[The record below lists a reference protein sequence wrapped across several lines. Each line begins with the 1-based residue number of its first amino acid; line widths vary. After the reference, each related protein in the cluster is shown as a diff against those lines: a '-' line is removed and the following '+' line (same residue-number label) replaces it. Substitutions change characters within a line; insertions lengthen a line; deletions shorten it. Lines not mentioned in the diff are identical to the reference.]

1 MSEAIGGVLLD
12 VHLLIER
19 DGRTL
24 FLERRNTGFMD
35 GFHSLVGGRVEP
47 GETILAAAIREAREE
62 VGLAIT
68 EAEIRLATVVQKFGP
83 RERLSFVFAHALPPG
98 VEPRNLE
105 PERCGGLVWA
115 PRHAPPAP
123 LVPYIA
129 LVLAETGMRGSPR
142 VITYVE
148 P

>member
-1 MSEAIGGVLLD
+1 MSQTVGGVLLD

-47 GETILAAAIREAREE
+47 GEPILAAAIREAREE
-62 VGLAIT
+62 VGLEIA
-68 EAEIRLATVVQKFGP
+68 EAEIALAALVQKFGP
-83 RERLSFVFAHALPPG
+83 RERVSFVFAHALPRG
-98 VEPRNLE
+98 VEPRNRE
-105 PERCGGLVWA
+105 PDRCGGLVWA
-115 PRHAPPAP
+115 PRDAPPAP

-129 LVLAETGMRGSPR
+129 LVVAEADTRGPPR